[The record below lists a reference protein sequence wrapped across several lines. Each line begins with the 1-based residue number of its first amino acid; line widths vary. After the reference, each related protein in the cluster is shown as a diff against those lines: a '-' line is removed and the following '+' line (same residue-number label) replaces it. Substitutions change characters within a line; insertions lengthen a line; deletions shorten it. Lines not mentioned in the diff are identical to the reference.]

1 MLRQWLKLSVMGM
14 ASLPNRL
21 GASSVIV
28 IGIACVVAV
37 FISVLAMSAGFKHTL
52 ADSARADRVI
62 VLRGGSDA
70 ELNSDLT
77 REDVDA
83 IADAPGIAKD
93 SGGRAMLS
101 KELITVVNVPKIDTG
116 VASNLTLRGVG
127 LQSSEIRPEL
137 RIVEGRI
144 FRPAV
149 RELIAGVGAAKQFRG
164 LTVGN
169 VLHFRNADWTVTGL
183 FSSNGDIHESEL
195 LADVDTVASSI
206 ERQSFSSVVALLI
219 NADVFAT
226 FKDALTSNP
235 QLTVEVQRETDY
247 YAKQSAQLTTIIDV
261 IGNLVAVIMA
271 FGATFGALNSM
282 YSAVAA
288 RGREL
293 ATLRAIGFSP
303 LPVLLSVMT
312 EALVLALLGAIIGAL
327 VAWLVFNGHTASTL
341 GGAFAQV
348 VFKLAVTPKL
358 VREAI
363 LWACLIGLL
372 GGLFPA
378 LRSIRVSVSEA
389 LRTV

>member
-1 MLRQWLKLSVMGM
+1 
-14 ASLPNRL
+14 
-21 GASSVIV
+21 
-28 IGIACVVAV
+28 
-37 FISVLAMSAGFKHTL
+37 
-52 ADSARADRVI
+52 
-62 VLRGGSDA
+62 
-70 ELNSDLT
+70 
-77 REDVDA
+77 
-83 IADAPGIAKD
+83 
-93 SGGRAMLS
+93 
-101 KELITVVNVPKIDTG
+101 
-116 VASNLTLRGVG
+116 
-127 LQSSEIRPEL
+127 
-137 RIVEGRI
+137 
-144 FRPAV
+144 
-149 RELIAGVGAAKQFRG
+149 
-164 LTVGN
+164 
-169 VLHFRNADWTVTGL
+169 LHFRNADWTVTGL

>member
-1 MLRQWLKLSVMGM
+1 MGM

-52 ADSARADRVI
+52 ADSARSDRVI

-70 ELNSDLT
+70 ELNSNLT
-77 REDVDA
+77 REDMDA

-93 SGGRAMLS
+93 STGRLLLS
-101 KELITVVNVPKIDTG
+101 KEMITVVNVPKVDTG

-127 LQSSEIRPEL
+127 LALSEIRPEL
-137 RIVEGRI
+137 RIVEGRM

-164 LTVGN
+164 LAPGA
-169 VLHFRNADWTVTGL
+169 VLHLRNADWTVTGL
-183 FSSNGDIHESEL
+183 FSSAGDIHESEL

-206 ERQSFSSVVALLI
+206 ERLGYSSAVALLTK
-219 NADVFAT
+219 ADAFT
-226 FKDALTSNP
+226 TLKDALTSNP

-247 YAKQSAQLTTIIDV
+247 YAAQSAQLTKIIDV
-261 IGNLVAVIMA
+261 IGNLVALIMA
-271 FGATFGALNSM
+271 IGATFGALNSM

-288 RGREL
+288 RGKEL

-312 EALVLALLGAIIGAL
+312 EALGLALLGAAIGAA
-327 VAWLVFNGHTASTL
+327 VAWLVFNGHTVSTL

-348 VFKLAVTPKL
+348 VFKLTVTPQL
-358 VREAI
+358 VGDAI
-363 LWACLIGLL
+363 LWACFIGLI

-389 LRTV
+389 LRTA